1 MLKDQEERL
10 HQVTEEDYLLNELRV
25 NTGGEGRVRL
35 QDAGFSLGNQ
45 QAYFQMETDVL

>member
-1 MLKDQEERL
+1 MLKDQEKRL

-35 QDAGFSLGNQ
+35 QDSGI
-45 QAYFQMETDVL
+45 